1 MLTGFIRKNI
11 NNISIFIFLILYIT
25 IVATKPAF
33 LFNMDGSI
41 KQFGYGYRNKTII
54 PFWLLSYLL
63 GVFSYLGVLYYI
75 TYPKIIY

>member
-1 MLTGFIRKNI
+1 
-11 NNISIFIFLILYIT
+11 
-25 IVATKPAF
+25 VATKPAF